1 MLEKLTDRF
10 TDGVET
16 RTDGGSATLGV
27 LNQIRTDRDGA
38 TASDPAPAGSGS
50 DGAGDQ
56 GVAIGLDEIFG
67 LLKNRRRRSV
77 FRYLTAESEP
87 LRLGGLAE
95 QIAAREND
103 KAVSRIGSKERKR
116 VYVALYQCH
125 LPKMADVDAISY
137 DKPRGTVGRGPNFD
151 LFEYHLPSDEDT
163 VGPPQSRHDRIR
175 AFTSLVA

>member
-1 MLEKLTDRF
+1 MLEKITDRF
-10 TDGVET
+10 TDGAET

-27 LNQIRTDRDGA
+27 LSQIRADRDGA
-38 TASDPAPAGSGS
+38 AAGDPAPAGSGS
-50 DGAGDQ
+50 DETGDQ

-77 FRYLTAESEP
+77 FRYLAAESEQV
-87 LRLGGLAE
+87 RLGELAE

-103 KAVSRIGSKERKR
+103 KAVSRLDSRERKR

-125 LPKMADVDAISY
+125 LPKMADVDAVAY

-151 LFEYHLPSDEDT
+151 LFGYYLPGDEDT
-163 VGPPQSRHDRIR
+163 IGPPKSRHDRIR
-175 AFTSLVA
+175 AFTSLVT